1 MRPAALLRCGIQTIA
16 EKWMSRLGLASM
28 QQSVSP
34 HYGFHCRKELQALYA
49 PPQEPSDS
57 IWINGRW
64 IPDDEAVNKVKQLA
78 VGEMLVV
85 DDIILAARPSIDSMS
100 RWISDMTQFQDGFDL
115 QQCGDGLLINQSADL
130 FLINEAQILADAK
143 HLDEAVID
151 LSDYL
156 GVHATDTHRIYVG
169 KNVTIEPGVV
179 LIPDGGIIHI
189 GDDVVI
195 QAGSRI
201 RGSVSIARG
210 STVRMGASIYGGT
223 TIGPFCK
230 VGGEIQQTV
239 MFGYANK
246 AHGGYLG
253 NSVVA
258 EWVNIGADANT
269 SNLKNNYTTIRLED
283 WNTGDV
289 VDTGLQFFGSIFG
302 DHTKIAIGSKLN
314 SGSQFGVS
322 SSFLSNDFSP
332 KRVPHFGWITD
343 SEYQVFEV
351 ERAIQTAKAMMQ
363 RRNVEMNPDYENLMR
378 QLAQK

>member
-1 MRPAALLRCGIQTIA
+1 MRPAALLRCGIQTIV
-16 EKWMSRLGLASM
+16 EKWMSRLGLTSM
-28 QQSVSP
+28 QQSDSP
-34 HYGFHCRKELQALYA
+34 LYGFHCRKELQTLYM
-49 PPQEPSDS
+49 PPQATSDS

-64 IPDDEAVNKVKQLA
+64 IPDNEAVNKVKQLA
-78 VGEMLVV
+78 VGEMLAV
-85 DDIILAARPSIDSMS
+85 DDIILAARPSIELMS
-100 RWISDMTQFQDGFDL
+100 RWISDMTKFQDGFDL
-115 QQCGDGLLINQSADL
+115 QQCGDGLLINQAADL
-130 FLINEAQILADAK
+130 FLNNEVQILSDAK
-143 HLDEAVID
+143 LLDEAVID
-151 LSDYL
+151 LTHYL
-156 GVHATDTHRIYVG
+156 GVHAIDTHRIYVG
-169 KNVTIEPGVV
+169 KNVTIEAGVV

-195 QAGSRI
+195 QAGSCI

-210 STVRMGASIYGGT
+210 STIRMGATIYGAT
-223 TIGPFCK
+223 TIGPYCK

-239 MFGYANK
+239 MFGYSNK

-253 NSVVA
+253 NSVVG

-289 VDTGLQFFGSIFG
+289 VDTGLQFFGSIFA

-322 SSFLSNDFSP
+322 SSFISSDFSP

-351 ERAIQTAKAMMQ
+351 ERAIQTAKSMMK
-363 RRNVEMNPDYENLMR
+363 RRNIQMNPDYENLMR
-378 QLAQK
+378 LLANK